1 VTWKGITYKKLKFPI
16 RRKVYAITSVENR
29 ALVHPYGK
37 SVLFSQMEKSED
49 LLLNPIDL
57 FVHIQEKI
65 IATNNINSAGMW
77 NWERTLMR
85 KPTHDFSASV
95 FA

>member
-1 VTWKGITYKKLKFPI
+1 
-16 RRKVYAITSVENR
+16 
-29 ALVHPYGK
+29 
-37 SVLFSQMEKSED
+37 MEKSED

-65 IATNNINSAGMW
+65 IATNNVNSAGMW

-85 KPTHDFSASV
+85 KPTHDFSACV
-95 FA
+95 FS